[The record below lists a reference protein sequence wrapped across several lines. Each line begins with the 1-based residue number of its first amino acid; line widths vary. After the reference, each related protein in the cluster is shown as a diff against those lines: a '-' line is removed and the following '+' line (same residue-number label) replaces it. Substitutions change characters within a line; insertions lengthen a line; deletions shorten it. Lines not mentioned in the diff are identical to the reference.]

1 METVL
6 SIMALAVLGLPIA
19 AFAMWRKGDRRQA
32 VLMAVLTL
40 VAAVNLAI
48 WTLPD
53 ASGTSPVA
61 QELRK

>member
-6 SIMALAVLGLPIA
+6 SIMVLAVLGLPIA
-19 AFAMWRKGDRRQA
+19 AWLMWRKGDRRQA
-32 VLMAVLTL
+32 MLMAVLAL
-40 VAAVNLAI
+40 VAAVNVAI

>member
-6 SIMALAVLGLPIA
+6 SIMVLTVLGLPVA
-19 AFAMWRKGDRRQA
+19 ATAMWRKGDRRQA
-32 VLMAVLTL
+32 VLMAVLAV

-53 ASGTSPVA
+53 ASGNSPVA
-61 QELRK
+61 SKLAK